1 LIRGAFSVVK
11 KVTSKRSGRVY
22 AVKIID
28 KKNVGQDMNRL
39 RIEIDILTK
48 VKHPN
53 IINLKEIMEDE
64 DTLYIIT
71 ELYVLFIIFF
81 TFLILFIVKFI
92 YINLIFF
99 FEIISVTG
107 GELFDKIVELGAYTE
122 ADAAKLV
129 ARMVSAIDYLHS
141 MNIVHRDLK
150 PENLLLKDGNNVSEV
165 KLADFG
171 LSKIVSEGVQKQ
183 LMQTA
188 CGTPGYVG
196 LYQSLI
202 LVFHTIFI

>member
-1 LIRGAFSVVK
+1 MLIFIRGAFSVVK

-71 ELYVLFIIFF
+71 ELYVLFLFFIYFFVNIFIIYCEFL
-81 TFLILFIVKFI
+81 LILIFLFIF
-92 YINLIFF
+92 L
-99 FEIISVTG
+99 E
-107 GELFDKIVELGAYTE
+107 
-122 ADAAKLV
+122 
-129 ARMVSAIDYLHS
+129 
-141 MNIVHRDLK
+141 
-150 PENLLLKDGNNVSEV
+150 
-165 KLADFG
+165 
-171 LSKIVSEGVQKQ
+171 
-183 LMQTA
+183 
-188 CGTPGYVG
+188 
-196 LYQSLI
+196 
-202 LVFHTIFI
+202 